1 MICPTCRYNDPPGFV
16 RNGAAFEPCPDCG
29 GTIVAH
35 CCDGLTACNDL
46 VAEALDADTATND
59 STRSLPASRTK
70 AAMRPFIRR
79 CCFLSAVAGWHTAAL
94 ANPITIV
101 EWMKGFEMVLSERQ
115 ETGICTRVN
124 RAF

>member
-1 MICPTCRYNDPPGFV
+1 MGLLYVERENFKPRHYRTLAYLLEC
-16 RNGAAFEPCPDCG
+16 AA
-29 GTIVAH
+29 I
-35 CCDGLTACNDL
+35 
-46 VAEALDADTATND
+46 EA
-59 STRSLPASRTK
+59 
-70 AAMRPFIRR
+70 
-79 CCFLSAVAGWHTAAL
+79 AVAGWHTAAL